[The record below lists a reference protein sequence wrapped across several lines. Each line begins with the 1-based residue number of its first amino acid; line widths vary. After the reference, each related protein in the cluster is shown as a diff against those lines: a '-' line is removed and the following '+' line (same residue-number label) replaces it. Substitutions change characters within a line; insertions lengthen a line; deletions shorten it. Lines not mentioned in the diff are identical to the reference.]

1 MTREEVIAAILDLN
15 ARLGRVP
22 SRLELAKEAKISR
35 LDIRRYFGNYER
47 ALRAG
52 NLEKPLGRKVELAV
66 LFEDWAAVARKLG
79 KLPTVYDYE
88 EMGKYSQRP
97 LTTRFGTWAKVPSG
111 MKVYAEEKG
120 LAPEWKDVME
130 MIAERETRL
139 GANSKMAATTLY
151 DADIMADRP
160 MYGRL
165 MRPCPLLCEP
175 TNEQGVFFLFACM
188 AYDMGFLVLRLQA
201 GFPDC
206 EAFRKVGQDRLQRVK
221 VELEY
226 ESRNFLRHG
235 HNVNDA
241 DIIVCWEHNW
251 PECPVEVIELKK
263 LVANWQWMIGQNR

>member
-22 SRLELAKEAKISR
+22 IRLELAKEAKISR

-52 NLEKPLGRKVELAV
+52 NLEKLLGRKVELAV
-66 LFEDWAAVARKLG
+66 LFEDWAAMAQKLG

-188 AYDMGFLVLRLQA
+188 AYDLGFLVLRLQA

-263 LVANWQWMIGQNR
+263 LVANWQWMI